1 MTEMKFSI
9 LMPAY
14 NAANDIEKA
23 INSVLSQTYSQ
34 FSLVIVNDGST
45 DNTATILNKFADEKR
60 IKIISQHNTGIA
72 GAYRHAFAHVDGDY
86 VMFLDSDDA
95 LEPNALKEISD
106 VITKTQADIV
116 QFGISYF
123 DENWEHK
130 KDLIFS
136 EKEIVS
142 NKTILLNY
150 FNGINEG
157 SDRPNLGIRAYNK
170 EMLLDFIFPPTGSL
184 GIDEI
189 LNLYAMTRCNKIMFV
204 AQPYYLCQQRA
215 NSVSRIKPS
224 AKKVAGVLLSYK
236 EMEKTLLANHSEFM
250 DLLYVKFIKFYIS
263 HLNIIKNLP
272 TYKSHKEDFN
282 RQISIVTSSA
292 RIHLD
297 KKTKLRAFVLGH
309 LPSLS
314 IILSKN

>member
-1 MTEMKFSI
+1 MKFCI

-23 INSVLSQTYSQ
+23 INSVLAQTYSQ

-60 IKIISQHNTGIA
+60 IKIISQQNTGIA
-72 GAYRHAFAHVDGDY
+72 GAYQHAFAHIDGDY

-95 LEPNALKEISD
+95 FEPNALKEISD

-123 DENWEHK
+123 DENWGHK
-130 KDLIFS
+130 RDLIFA
-136 EKEIVS
+136 EKEIAS
-142 NKTILLNY
+142 NKMILLNY

-157 SDRPNLGIRAYNK
+157 SDRPNLGIRAYKK
-170 EMLLDFIFPPTGSL
+170 EMLLDFMFPPSGSL

-189 LNLYAMTRCNKIMFV
+189 LNLYAMTRCNKITFV
-204 AQPYYLCQQRA
+204 PKPYYLCQQRA

-224 AKKVAGVLLSYK
+224 APKVAGILLSYR
-236 EMEKTLLANHSEFM
+236 EMEKILLAQHSDFI

-263 HLNIIKNLP
+263 HLNIIKKLP

-282 RQISIVTSSA
+282 RQIAIVTRST

-297 KKTKLRAFVLGH
+297 RKTKLRAFSLGH
-309 LPSLS
+309 FPFLS
-314 IILSKN
+314 IMLSKN